1 VIRNKQA
8 GFTLIE
14 IIVAF
19 AVLAIVASIAVPG
32 LLSQMPK
39 WRLNGA
45 ARQVMGDLMA
55 ARMKAVKL
63 NHRVKVFFFFVD
75 DHQYRIC
82 DDVNE
87 DDIVTDL
94 EGDVENRD
102 IHNRYPD
109 VTIISANDP
118 VFSSRGTAANRT
130 ITLQNSS
137 GSKDIIVNI
146 TGRVRID

>member
-1 VIRNKQA
+1 VIRNKQT

-19 AVLAIVASIAVPG
+19 AVLTIAASIAVPG

-63 NHRVKVFFFFVD
+63 NHRVKVFFFID

-102 IHNRYPD
+102 IHSRYPD
-109 VTIISANDP
+109 VAITSAKDP

>member
-1 VIRNKQA
+1 MIRNKQA

-19 AVLAIVASIAVPG
+19 AVLGIVASIAVPG

-63 NHRVKVFFFFVD
+63 NHRVKVFFVNR
-75 DHQYRIC
+75 HQYRIC
-82 DDVNE
+82 DDAYE
-87 DDIVTDL
+87 DDTVTDL

-109 VTIISANDP
+109 VAIIRAKDP

-137 GSKDIIVNI
+137 GSKNIIVNI

>member
-1 VIRNKQA
+1 MIRNKQA

-19 AVLAIVASIAVPG
+19 AVLGIVVSIAVPG

-63 NHRVKVFFFFVD
+63 NHKVKVFFVD
-75 DHQYRIC
+75 NHQYEIY
-82 DDVNE
+82 DDANE
-87 DDIVTDL
+87 DDTVTDL

-102 IHNRYPD
+102 IHSRYPD
-109 VTIISANDP
+109 VAITSANDP
-118 VFSSRGTAANRT
+118 VFSSRGTAASFGT
-130 ITLQNSS
+130 ITLENSS
-137 GSKDIIVNI
+137 GSKDIKVNI

>member
-19 AVLAIVASIAVPG
+19 AVFAIVASIAVPG

-55 ARMKAVKL
+55 ARMKAVEE
-63 NHRVKVFFFFVD
+63 NAAVTVAYVNN
-75 DHQYRIC
+75 HQYRISSAS
-82 DDVNE
+82 E
-87 DDIVTDL
+87 QT
-94 EGDVENRD
+94 RD
-102 IHNRYPD
+102 IHANYAD
-109 VTIISANDP
+109 VTIDTNFGSITFYP
-118 VFSSRGTAANRT
+118 RGTAT
-130 ITLQNSS
+130 MDGISLSNSS
-137 GSKDIIVNI
+137 GSKTI
-146 TGRVRID
+146 TTILNGRVKIY

>member
-1 VIRNKQA
+1 MIRNKQA

-19 AVLAIVASIAVPG
+19 AILTIAASIAVPG

-63 NHRVKVFFFFVD
+63 NHRVKVFFVNR
-75 DHQYRIC
+75 HQYRIC
-82 DDVNE
+82 DDAYE
-87 DDIVTDL
+87 DDTVTDL

-109 VTIISANDP
+109 VAITSANDP

-130 ITLQNSS
+130 ITLKNSS

>member
-1 VIRNKQA
+1 MIRNKQA

-19 AVLAIVASIAVPG
+19 AVLAIVASIAVPA

-63 NHRVKVFFFFVD
+63 NHRVKVFFVD
-75 DHQYRIC
+75 DHQYEIC

-87 DDIVTDL
+87 DATVTDR
-94 EGDVENRD
+94 EGDVEYRD
-102 IHNRYPD
+102 IHSQYPD
-109 VTIISANDP
+109 VTVINANDP
-118 VFSSRGTAANRT
+118 VFRSRGTAANRT
-130 ITLQNSS
+130 ITLKNSS

-146 TGRVRID
+146 TGRVRIE